1 MPGTDPDSA
10 ERPFQTDAQAKQQ
23 LAIALSG
30 ADDIAGAVALL
41 DSLDPQVKNDPETK
55 GILAGRFKRQ
65 WRKSRKI
72 PIGYR
77 AYRIYREGLDIAR
90 DDKNWNQ
97 VFYNGINTAF
107 MSFAM
112 GESDYAKYANEVL
125 EAYASWTRTKTWRI
139 RPTGPRRVARR
150 HTCCFL
156 PV

>member
-1 MPGTDPDSA
+1 MPLADRALGLALLDHAQYDLSAALLKRYLDFTMPDSA

-30 ADDIAGAVALL
+30 ADEIAGAVALL

-77 AYRIYREGLDIAR
+77 AYRIYVR
-90 DDKNWNQ
+90 D
-97 VFYNGINTAF
+97 
-107 MSFAM
+107 
-112 GESDYAKYANEVL
+112 
-125 EAYASWTRTKTWRI
+125 
-139 RPTGPRRVARR
+139 
-150 HTCCFL
+150 
-156 PV
+156 